1 MTEVK
6 PVELKTR
13 RITIRISGTDLTFL
27 QQEASRLNTTVGGVV
42 RDLIRKQASNGQP
55 HNE

>member
-6 PVELKTR
+6 PLELKTR
-13 RITIRISGTDLTFL
+13 RITIRISGSDLTFL

-42 RDLIRKQASNGQP
+42 RDLIRKQAAQSSTP
-55 HNE
+55 